1 MAITAKLN
9 KIAPQFVVT
18 DVVKTAE
25 YYRDFLG
32 FKILNYF
39 LDPPVFA
46 LVERDGVEIHF
57 GKSDTVDSKTNSAK
71 RKVGY
76 DAYIW
81 TSDIDALFEEFKI
94 KNVNIIEGPVKRQYG
109 NREIVIIDC
118 NEFKIAFGD

>member
-1 MAITAKLN
+1 MTNTAKLN
-9 KIAPQFVVT
+9 KVAPQFVVN

-39 LDPPVFA
+39 SDPPIFA
-46 LVERDGVEIHF
+46 MVERDGVEMHF
-57 GKSDTVDSKTNSAK
+57 GKADKIDAKTNTAQ

-81 TSDIDALFEEFKI
+81 TSDITALFEEFKV
-94 KNVNIIEGPVKRQYG
+94 KNVNIIEGPIKRQYG
-109 NREIVIIDC
+109 SREIVITDC
-118 NEFKIAFGD
+118 NDFKIAFGD

>member
-1 MAITAKLN
+1 MAKFN
-9 KIAPQFVVT
+9 KVAPQFVVE
-18 DVVKTAE
+18 DVEKTAE

-32 FKILNYF
+32 FRILDYF

-46 LVERDGVEIHF
+46 LVERDEVEIHF
-57 GKSDTVDSKTNSAK
+57 GKADKEDVKTNTTE

-94 KNVNIIEGPVKRQYG
+94 KNVNMIEGPVKRQYG
-109 NREIVIIDC
+109 SREIVISDC
-118 NEFKIAFGD
+118 NDFKIAFGD

>member
-1 MAITAKLN
+1 MAIMAKLN
-9 KIAPQFVVT
+9 KVAPQFVVG

-32 FKILNYF
+32 FKILDYF

-46 LVERDGVEIHF
+46 MVERDGVELHF
-57 GKSDTVDSKTNSAK
+57 GKADREDVITNAIR

-81 TSDIDALFEEFKI
+81 TSDIAALYEEFKL

-109 NREIVIIDC
+109 RREIVIKDC
-118 NEFKIAFGD
+118 NDFKIAFAD